1 MKRWTAVFVLALVS
15 AVQTA
20 SAQPPPDD
28 RSALRAQ
35 IEERFDVVPLTGGI
49 ALRPKKPM
57 PDVRLIEITD
67 GAVLINGSPVTGREL
82 RERLGRDADAILRL
96 SYLTPD
102 PSSVPSP
109 VPVEPPAATADPQR
123 EPEPLEAPSPPPA
136 PIPPA
141 PSTQHGRHSSG
152 DRVRIFGN
160 VSVGADESISGQAV
174 AVLGSVRVDGEVAD
188 QVVAVLGSVTLGPK
202 AVVRGDV
209 VSIGG
214 RVHRSEGSQIRGN
227 VTEVSLA
234 DPNVHLNFPPLA
246 GWSGPH
252 LPSGFS
258 AVPRLIGTTFRLLL
272 LVMLVSIAFVLARR
286 TVEASAQR
294 VSDSPVQ
301 STLVGV
307 VAQLLLIPA
316 LVLTVIVLAISI
328 IGIPLLLLV
337 PFAILVLILLA
348 LAGFSG
354 TVYAVGQRT
363 RRKMGLRNTPPF
375 VDILMGVLVILL
387 PVLLARLVAFV
398 GWPVAPL
405 VMLLVAIGVAVE
417 FLAWSSGFGAV
428 LTNGFTRWQARRA
441 ARSYVPPPAMP

>member
-1 MKRWTAVFVLALVS
+1 MKRWTAVFVLTLVS
-15 AVQTA
+15 AVQIA

-28 RSALRAQ
+28 RGALRAQ

-49 ALRPKKPM
+49 ALRPRKPM
-57 PDVRLIEITD
+57 QDVRLIEITE
-67 GAVLINGSPVTGREL
+67 GTVLINGSPVTGREL
-82 RERLGRDADAILRL
+82 RERLGRDADAILQL

-102 PSSVPSP
+102 AAR
-109 VPVEPPAATADPQR
+109 VPVEPPEATADAQV
-123 EPEPLEAPSPPPA
+123 EPEPLEAPSPPAA
-136 PIPPA
+136 PIPPV
-141 PSTQHGRHSSG
+141 PPIQDGRHSSG

-160 VSVGADESISGQAV
+160 VSVGADEVISGQAV

-202 AVVRGDV
+202 ALVRGDV

-227 VTEVSLA
+227 VTEVSVA

-246 GWSGPH
+246 GWSSPH

-272 LVMLVSIAFVLARR
+272 LVMLVSIAFVVARR

-328 IGIPLLLLV
+328 VGIPLLLLV

-363 RRKMGLRNTPPF
+363 RRKMGLTNTPPF

-387 PVLLARLVAFV
+387 PILLARLVAFA
-398 GWPVAPL
+398 GWPLGPL
-405 VMLLVAIGVAVE
+405 GMLLVAIGVAVE

-441 ARSYVPPPAMP
+441 ARTYVPPPAMP